1 MNKKQKKV
9 LANVVII
16 ALIVCGLAW
25 IASLFIHI
33 GGEYTN
39 NAQIRQNMVEVSSR
53 VQGFI
58 KEVRFDEFQFVR
70 KGDTLVVIED
80 SEFRLRLAQANAD
93 YQNALADKLA
103 RGTTISTTANNLSV
117 TDASIEEIEVLLAN
131 AENDYNRYKKL
142 LENDAVT
149 RQQFDAVKT
158 QYESL
163 RAKLETIQR
172 QKQSTQLTKD
182 EQTQRL
188 AQNDA
193 NIEVCRAALD
203 LAELNLS
210 YTVILAPCDSYTS
223 RKTIQ
228 VGELV
233 MPGQNL
239 LSVVDSKDKWVLA
252 NYRETQLKHIQIGS
266 RADITIDAF
275 PNTHFEGEVV
285 AISNATGAE
294 YSPHSHDNAVGN
306 FVKTEQ
312 RIPVKIVFTE
322 NNDSEILSRVNS
334 GMNVECKIYD
344 KYATQ

>member
-1 MNKKQKKV
+1 MNRKQKKIA
-9 LANVVII
+9 ANVIII
-16 ALIVCGLAW
+16 ALILVGVAW

-39 NAQIRQNMVEVSSR
+39 NAQVQQNIVAVSSR

-80 SEFRLRLAQANAD
+80 SEFRLRLAQAKAD
-93 YQNALADKLA
+93 YQNALAGKSA
-103 RGTTISTTANNLSV
+103 MGTTISTTTNNIAV
-117 TDASIEEIEVLLAN
+117 GDASIEEVKVLLAN
-131 AENDYNRYKKL
+131 AEADYNRYKKL
-142 LENDAVT
+142 LENNAVT

-172 QKQSTQLTKD
+172 QKQSTRLAKD

-193 NIEVCRAALD
+193 AIEVCRAALD

-210 YTVILAPCDSYTS
+210 YTIIPAPCDGYTS
-223 RKTIQ
+223 RKTVQ
-228 VGELV
+228 NGELV
-233 MPGQNL
+233 SMGQPL
-239 LSVVDSKDKWVLA
+239 LSVVDSREKWALA
-252 NYRETQLKHIQIGS
+252 NYRETQMKHIRIGS
-266 RADITIDAF
+266 VAEITVDAF
-275 PNTHFEGEVV
+275 TGTHFEGIVV
-285 AISNATGAE
+285 AVSSATGAK
-294 YSPHSHDNAVGN
+294 YSPHSHDNAIGN

-312 RIPVKIVFTE
+312 RIPVKIAFTE
-322 NNDSEILSRVNS
+322 NNNSKILMQLAA
-334 GMNVECKIYD
+334 GMNVECKI
-344 KYATQ
+344 KY

>member
-1 MNKKQKKV
+1 MNKKQKKIV
-9 LANVVII
+9 ANAIII
-16 ALIVCGLAW
+16 ALILSGLAW
-25 IASLFIHI
+25 IVSLFIHI

-39 NAQIRQNMVEVSSR
+39 NARVHQNIVTVSSR

-58 KEVRFDEFQFVR
+58 KDVRFDEFQFVR

-80 SEFRLRLAQANAD
+80 SEFRLRLAQAKAD
-93 YQNALADKLA
+93 YANALAGKSVM
-103 RGTTISTTANNLSV
+103 GTTISTTENNLAVS
-117 TDASIEEIEVLLAN
+117 DASIEEIKVLLAN
-131 AENDYNRYKKL
+131 AEADYNRYKKL
-142 LENDAVT
+142 LENNAVT

-163 RAKLETIQR
+163 RAKLETMQR
-172 QKQSTQLTKD
+172 QKQSTKLTKN

-193 NIEVCRAALD
+193 HIEVCRAALE

-210 YTVILAPCDSYTS
+210 YTVILAPCNGYAS

-228 VGELV
+228 TGELV

-239 LSVVDSKDKWVLA
+239 LSVVDSGQKWVIA
-252 NYRETQLKHIQIGS
+252 NYRETQMKHIQIGS
-266 RADITIDAF
+266 KAKIKIDAF
-275 PNTHFEGEVV
+275 PDIRFEGKVV

-294 YSPHSHDNAVGN
+294 YSPHSHDNSIGN

-312 RIPVKIVFTE
+312 RIPVKIVFTA
-322 NNDSEILSRVNS
+322 NNDSEILSQLAA
-334 GMNVECKIYD
+334 GMNVECKV
-344 KYATQ
+344 KY

>member
-1 MNKKQKKV
+1 MNRKQKKIA
-9 LANVVII
+9 ANVII
-16 ALIVCGLAW
+16 VALISVGVAW

-39 NAQIRQNMVEVSSR
+39 NAQVQQNIVAVSSR

-58 KEVRFDEFQFVR
+58 KEVRFAEFQFVR

-80 SEFRLRLAQANAD
+80 AEFRLRLAQAKAD
-93 YQNALADKLA
+93 YQNALAGKSA
-103 RGTTISTTANNLSV
+103 MGTSISTTVNNLAVS
-117 TDASIEEIEVLLAN
+117 DAGIVEVKVLLAN
-131 AENDYNRYKKL
+131 AEADYNRYKKL
-142 LENDAVT
+142 LEKDAVT
-149 RQQFDAVKT
+149 RQQFDVAKM

-163 RAKLETIQR
+163 CAKLETMQR
-172 QKQSTQLTKD
+172 QKQSTRLAKD

-193 NIEVCRAALD
+193 TIEVCRAALD

-210 YTVILAPCDSYTS
+210 YTVVLAPCDGHTS

-228 VGELV
+228 NGEFI

-239 LSVVDSKDKWVLA
+239 LSVVDSNEKWVIA
-252 NYRETQLKHIQIGS
+252 NYRETQCKHLKPGS
-266 RADITIDAF
+266 KAEITVDAF
-275 PNTHFEGEVV
+275 PNTKFKGEII

-312 RIPVKIVFTE
+312 RIPVKIVFIE
-322 NNDSEILSRVNS
+322 NNDNEILSQLAA
-334 GMNVECKIYD
+334 GMNVECKI
-344 KYATQ
+344 KY

>member
-1 MNKKQKKV
+1 MNKKQKKIT
-9 LANVVII
+9 ANVII
-16 ALIVCGLAW
+16 TALILVGMAW

-39 NAQIRQNMVEVSSR
+39 NAQVQQNIVALSSR

-80 SEFRLRLAQANAD
+80 SEFRLHLAQAKAD
-93 YQNALADKLA
+93 YANALAGKSVM
-103 RGTTISTTANNLSV
+103 GTTISTTANNLAVS
-117 TDASIEEIEVLLAN
+117 DASIEEVKVLLAN
-131 AENDYNRYKKL
+131 TEADYNRYKKL
-142 LENDAVT
+142 LDNNAVT

-163 RAKLETIQR
+163 RAKLETMQR
-172 QKQSTQLTKD
+172 QKQSTRLTKD
-182 EQTQRL
+182 GQTQRL
-188 AQNDA
+188 VQNDA
-193 NIEVCRAALD
+193 AIEVCLAALD

-210 YTVILAPCDSYTS
+210 YTAILAPCDGYTS

-228 VGELV
+228 NGELV

-239 LSVVDSKDKWVLA
+239 LSVVDSNEKWVIA
-252 NYRETQLKHIQIGS
+252 NYRETQMQHIRVGS
-266 RADITIDAF
+266 IAEVTIDAF
-275 PNTHFEGEVV
+275 PKVKFEGKVV
-285 AISNATGAE
+285 TVSNATGAK
-294 YSPHSHDNAVGN
+294 YSPHSHDNAIGN

-322 NNDSEILSRVNS
+322 NNDSAVLSQLAA
-334 GMNVECKIYD
+334 GMNVECKV
-344 KYATQ
+344 KY

>member
-9 LANVVII
+9 LANVIII
-16 ALIVCGLAW
+16 ALILVGAAW

-39 NAQIRQNMVEVSSR
+39 NAQVQQNIVAVSSR

-80 SEFRLRLAQANAD
+80 SEFRLRLAQAKAD
-93 YQNALADKLA
+93 YQNALAGKSA
-103 RGTTISTTANNLSV
+103 MGTTISTTTNNIAV
-117 TDASIEEIEVLLAN
+117 GDASIEEVKVLLTN
-131 AENDYNRYKKL
+131 AEADYNRYKKL
-142 LENDAVT
+142 LENNAVT

-172 QKQSTQLTKD
+172 QKQSTRLAKD

-193 NIEVCRAALD
+193 AIEVCRAALD
-203 LAELNLS
+203 LAALNLS
-210 YTVILAPCDSYTS
+210 YTVILAPCDGYTS
-223 RKTIQ
+223 RKTVQ
-228 VGELV
+228 NGELV
-233 MPGQNL
+233 SVGQPL
-239 LSVVDSKDKWVLA
+239 LSVVDSHEKWALA
-252 NYRETQLKHIQIGS
+252 NYRETQMKHIRIGS
-266 RADITIDAF
+266 IAEITVDAF
-275 PNTHFEGEVV
+275 TGTHFEGIVV
-285 AISNATGAE
+285 AVSNATGAK

-312 RIPVKIVFTE
+312 RIPVKIAFTE
-322 NNDSEILSRVNS
+322 NNNSKILMQLAA
-334 GMNVECKIYD
+334 GMNVECKI
-344 KYATQ
+344 KY

>member
-1 MNKKQKKV
+1 MNKKQKKIV
-9 LANVVII
+9 ANVIII
-16 ALIVCGLAW
+16 ALILIGMAW

-39 NAQIRQNMVEVSSR
+39 NAQVQQNIVAVSSR

-58 KEVRFDEFQFVR
+58 KEARFDEFQFVR

-80 SEFRLRLAQANAD
+80 CEFRLRLAQAKAD
-93 YQNALADKLA
+93 YQNALAGKSA
-103 RGTTISTTANNLSV
+103 MGTSISTMANNLAVS
-117 TDASIEEIEVLLAN
+117 DAGIEEVKVLLAN
-131 AENDYNRYKKL
+131 AEVDYNRYKKL
-142 LENDAVT
+142 LENNAVT

-163 RAKLETIQR
+163 RAKLETMQR
-172 QKQSTQLTKD
+172 QKQSARLTKN

-193 NIEVCRAALD
+193 MIEVCRAALD

-210 YTVILAPCDSYTS
+210 YTVILAPCDGYTS
-223 RKTIQ
+223 HKTIQ
-228 VGELV
+228 NGELV
-233 MPGQNL
+233 SVGQPL
-239 LSVVDSKDKWVLA
+239 LSVVDNREKWALA
-252 NYRETQLKHIQIGS
+252 NYRETQCKRLKIGS
-266 RADITIDAF
+266 KAEITIDAF
-275 PNTHFEGEVV
+275 PNVKFEGEIV
-285 AISNATGAE
+285 AISNATGAK

-322 NNDSEILSRVNS
+322 NNDSEILSRLAA
-334 GMNVECKIYD
+334 GMNVECKV
-344 KYATQ
+344 K

>member
-1 MNKKQKKV
+1 MNKKQKKIV
-9 LANVVII
+9 ANVIII
-16 ALIVCGLAW
+16 ALILVGVAW

-39 NAQIRQNMVEVSSR
+39 NAQVQQNIVAVSSR

-80 SEFRLRLAQANAD
+80 SEFRLHLAQANAD
-93 YQNALADKLA
+93 YQNALAGKSA
-103 RGTTISTTANNLSV
+103 MGTSISTTANNLAV
-117 TDASIEEIEVLLAN
+117 NDASIEEVKVLLVN
-131 AENDYNRYKKL
+131 AEADYNRYKKL
-142 LENDAVT
+142 LENNAVT

-158 QYESL
+158 QYESF
-163 RAKLETIQR
+163 RAKLETMQR
-172 QKQSTQLTKD
+172 QKQSTRLTKN

-193 NIEVCRAALD
+193 TIEVCRAALD

-210 YTVILAPCDSYTS
+210 YTVILAPCDGYTS

-228 VGELV
+228 NGELV
-233 MPGQNL
+233 SMGQPL
-239 LSVVDSKDKWVLA
+239 LSVVDSREKWVLA
-252 NYRETQLKHIQIGS
+252 NCRETQMKHIRVGS
-266 RADITIDAF
+266 IAEITIDAF
-275 PNTHFEGEVV
+275 TDTRFEGKVV
-285 AISNATGAE
+285 AVSNATGAK

-322 NNDSEILSRVNS
+322 NNDNEILEKVAA
-334 GMNVECKIYD
+334 GMNVECKLRY
-344 KYATQ
+344 